1 MVSLIAFI
9 VISFLVYIMLVDR
22 SIVKES
28 ISYSYYVNRSTGAI
42 FGVMA
47 GTVGALIATQFNS
60 ELTLV
65 GGICLIGVP
74 IAGNFQNRIT
84 GYIHYGLAAT
94 FFTALLLYSKWS
106 VIFAVPFVATMLILK
121 KKKSIK
127 LSIFWLEVIGIA
139 LILIGMGIK
148 HA

>member
-1 MVSLIAFI
+1 MITLISIIVTAFI
-9 VISFLVYIMLVDR
+9 LYIIIADR
-22 SIVKES
+22 DIIHES

-47 GTVGALIATQFNS
+47 GTVGALIATYFDS
-60 ELTLV
+60 PLTLI
-65 GGICLIGVP
+65 GGVCLIGVP
-74 IAGNFQNRIT
+74 VAGNFQNRIT
-84 GYIHYGLAAT
+84 GYVHYGLAAT
-94 FFTALLLYSKWS
+94 FFVTLLLYSKWS